1 MNKRK
6 QNGKIFARFLTP
18 KTIKRFVISVFIL
31 FLCTTMHL
39 YINIIFHGQQF
50 DSSLH
55 RISSNESYK
64 SPVNIDS
71 VKTEERRVPNRLE
84 FTKWSGNNQ
93 IINVTHT
100 MGINKDIFKK
110 VQIDDKVDVEE
121 DLKEGEKKKQKLLN
135 DIDELDER

>member
-1 MNKRK
+1 M
-6 QNGKIFARFLTP
+6 
-18 KTIKRFVISVFIL
+18 
-31 FLCTTMHL
+31 
-39 YINIIFHGQQF
+39 
-50 DSSLH
+50 
-55 RISSNESYK
+55 
-64 SPVNIDS
+64 
-71 VKTEERRVPNRLE
+71 KTEERRVPNRLE